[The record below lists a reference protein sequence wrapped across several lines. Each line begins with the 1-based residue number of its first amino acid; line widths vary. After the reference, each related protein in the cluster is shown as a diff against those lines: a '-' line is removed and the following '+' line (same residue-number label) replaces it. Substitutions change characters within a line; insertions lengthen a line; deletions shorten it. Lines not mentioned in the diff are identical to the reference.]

1 MQVAILLLISF
12 QFTLLFC
19 KESVFLPDNGNDPIF
34 KAKIGNIISSIK
46 KRENHESK
54 DPIIVRKIAIYG
66 YHDFKINIIMH
77 RKDPIIVR
85 KIAIYG
91 YHDFKINIIMH
102 HAQIIF
108 LIKQHD
114 WSVLNRSQRNALEKI
129 FDFSI
134 IILKN
139 PIENML
145 RYLEKRNPYD
155 DIKSIALDN
164 FDFENALEIL
174 DE

>member
-1 MQVAILLLISF
+1 MKVAILLLINF
-12 QFTLLFC
+12 QFILLFC
-19 KESVFLPDNGNDPIF
+19 KESVFLPDNGNDPTF
-34 KAKIGNIISSIK
+34 HVKIGNLISSIK
-46 KRENHESK
+46 KRENHESN
-54 DPIIVRKIAIYG
+54 DSIIVCTIAIYG
-66 YHDFKINIIMH
+66 YHDFKVDMIL
-77 RKDPIIVR
+77 
-85 KIAIYG
+85 
-91 YHDFKINIIMH
+91 H
-102 HAQIIF
+102 HAQITF

-134 IILKN
+134 TILKN

-145 RYLEKRNPYD
+145 HFLEKKNPYD

-164 FDFENALEIL
+164 FDFENGLEIL